1 MTFRRYRSVTS
12 GARYPCPVTG
22 GGGDEE
28 LAVVDH
34 GSALLGRPLRAVR
47 VLTGGQHARTVL
59 AADGEQHV
67 VVRTFPRGDD
77 AVARETSVLGRLS
90 SLGGLVPRLLAHGTV
105 GSTPTI
111 VTSALTGTVP
121 SASLDLDA
129 AAEQLGAA
137 LALVHGLDPV
147 GLPEDGREPERTAG
161 RLGGAARLA
170 WPTTDQ
176 TRVFTHGDF
185 WSGNAVWHGDRLT
198 GIVDWSGAMAAPRG
212 VDIAWCRQDLVL
224 LGAPS
229 AADRFLTAYERESG
243 VRVDDV
249 HAWDVLA
256 AARADPYLE
265 SWEPNYA
272 GIGRADVTARVIRQR
287 FDAWARRLLG

>member
-1 MTFRRYRSVTS
+1 MAATTQQDP
-12 GARYPCPVTG
+12 AT
-22 GGGDEE
+22 EQT
-28 LAVVDH
+28 VVDH
-34 GSALLGRPLRAVR
+34 GSALLGRPLHPVR
-47 VLTGGQHARTVL
+47 VLTGGQHARAVL
-59 AADGEQHV
+59 AVDGEQHV
-67 VVRTFPRGDD
+67 VVRTFPPGDD
-77 AVARETSVLGRLS
+77 AVVREVSVLGRLS
-90 SLGGLVPRLLAHGTV
+90 PLGGLAPRLLAHGTV
-105 GSTPTI
+105 GRVPTI

-147 GLPEDGREPERTAG
+147 GLPDDGREPKRTAG

-176 TRVFTHGDF
+176 TRVLTHGDF
-185 WSGNAVWHGDRLT
+185 WSGNAVWQGDRLT

-212 VDIAWCRQDLVL
+212 VDVAWCRQDLVL

-229 AADRFLTAYERESG
+229 AADRFLATYERESG
-243 VRVDDV
+243 VRVGDV

-265 SWEPNYA
+265 SWEPNYV
-272 GIGRADVTARVIRQR
+272 GIGRAEVTARVIRQR
-287 FDAWARRLLG
+287 FDAWVRRLLG